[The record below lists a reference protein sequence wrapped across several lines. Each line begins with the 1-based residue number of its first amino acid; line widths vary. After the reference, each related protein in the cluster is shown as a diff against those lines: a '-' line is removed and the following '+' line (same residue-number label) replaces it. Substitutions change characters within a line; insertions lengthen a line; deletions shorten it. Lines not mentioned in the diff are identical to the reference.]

1 MMTSKSNRSA
11 HASYDDHAE
20 STLEH
25 TRQLAAEAL
34 DRASER
40 LRDVSVSA
48 RDLANR
54 GMSTVSDKAAY
65 AQERLGRYTDAT
77 GRYVADQPVRS
88 ALIAASIGALVMI
101 AILTARRRSRR
112 QF

>member
-1 MMTSKSNRSA
+1 MTSKSHRSPYS
-11 HASYDDHAE
+11 SYDDDHE
-20 STLEH
+20 GTLEH
-25 TRQLAAEAL
+25 TRQLAAQAL

-40 LRDVSVSA
+40 MRDVSVGA
-48 RDLANR
+48 RELASR

-65 AQERLGRYTDAT
+65 AQQRIGRYADAT

-88 ALIAASIGALVMI
+88 ALIAASVGALVMV